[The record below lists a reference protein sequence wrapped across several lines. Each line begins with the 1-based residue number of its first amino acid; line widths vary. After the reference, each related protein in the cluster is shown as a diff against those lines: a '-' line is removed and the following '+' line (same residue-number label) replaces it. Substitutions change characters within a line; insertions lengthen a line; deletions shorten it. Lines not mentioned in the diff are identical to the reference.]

1 MVSIA
6 NLHVALVLDCLLA
19 NDVETLGSDCLQPQW
34 RVAKDDLCEWLDL
47 SSQPTVRQCQSYSG
61 AFNSWSK

>member
-34 RVAKDDLCEWLDL
+34 RVANDDLREWFEL
-47 SSQPTVRQCQSYSG
+47 SSQPTVNPTQALRG
-61 AFNSWSK
+61 I